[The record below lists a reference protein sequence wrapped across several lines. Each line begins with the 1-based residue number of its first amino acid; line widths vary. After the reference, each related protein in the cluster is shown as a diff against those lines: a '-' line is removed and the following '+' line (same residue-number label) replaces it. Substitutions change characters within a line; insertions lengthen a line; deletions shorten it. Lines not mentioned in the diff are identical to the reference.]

1 MAKTVITFSVK
12 RNTKRPKHL
21 ENNVYTLYLPERI
34 TLRPGEHKSTDMKI
48 GIILPQNIQGAFI
61 LLAFA
66 NERLHLRNCSTIS
79 NKSNVINSNQPF
91 PLPWNVHFELSNKNT
106 TGSKIFWFRKRD
118 PMGFFVL
125 CNDGMEE
132 FDTKYKTL
140 DKEGNQ
146 NNSFRVM
153 TTSNNC
159 RNKEK
164 QLPPP
169 TPAPV

>member
-1 MAKTVITFSVK
+1 
-12 RNTKRPKHL
+12 
-21 ENNVYTLYLPERI
+21 
-34 TLRPGEHKSTDMKI
+34 
-48 GIILPQNIQGAFI
+48 
-61 LLAFA
+61 
-66 NERLHLRNCSTIS
+66 
-79 NKSNVINSNQPF
+79 
-91 PLPWNVHFELSNKNT
+91 
-106 TGSKIFWFRKRD
+106 
-118 PMGFFVL
+118 MGFFVL

-146 NNSFRVM
+146 NNSFRVI